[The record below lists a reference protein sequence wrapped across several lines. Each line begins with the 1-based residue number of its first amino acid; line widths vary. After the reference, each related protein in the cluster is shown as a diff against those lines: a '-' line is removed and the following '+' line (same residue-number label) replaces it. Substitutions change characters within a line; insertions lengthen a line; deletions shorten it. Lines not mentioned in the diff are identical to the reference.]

1 MVTSPKGAL
10 RFEFTIQGDVEMQ
23 NTLRRL
29 GGIVSE
35 KILRTS
41 LKEGAK
47 VLTQAARQN
56 LRRRGTK
63 RTNQLAA
70 SIGTKVKLYKN
81 TGYAVAIWGVWR
93 DRAGERARLAHLVEF
108 GHKMVLWGQETDK
121 EVQPYPFLTPAWEA
135 KRHLAIGI
143 AMNVL
148 AAQVRAAA
156 AKMGVKFR

>member
-1 MVTSPKGAL
+1 MVTSPKRAL
-10 RFEFTIQGDVEMQ
+10 RFEFSIQGDVEMQ

-29 GGIVSE
+29 GNVVSQ
-35 KILRTS
+35 KIMRTS

-47 VLTQAARQN
+47 VLTAAARAN

-63 RTNQLAA
+63 RTGQLAA
-70 SIGTKVKLYKN
+70 SIGTRVKLYKS
-81 TGYAVAIWGVWR
+81 TGYAVAIWGCRRGVAG
-93 DRAGERARLAHLVEF
+93 DREKLAHLVEF
-108 GHKMVLWGQETDK
+108 GHKKVLWGQETGD
-121 EVQPYPFLTPAWEA
+121 EVQPYPFLTPAWES
-135 KRHLAIGI
+135 KRLLAIGI

>member
-10 RFEFTIQGDVEMQ
+10 RFEFSIQGDVEMQ

-29 GGIVSE
+29 GNVVSE

-47 VLTQAARQN
+47 VLTRAARAN

-63 RTNQLAA
+63 RTGQLAA
-70 SIGTKVKLYKN
+70 SIGTRVKLYSHSG
-81 TGYAVAIWGVWR
+81 TAVAIWGVR
-93 DRAGERARLAHLVEF
+93 RGMAGERARLAHLVEF
-108 GHKMVLWGQETDK
+108 GHKMVLFGRETGD
-121 EVQPYPFLTPAWEA
+121 EVQPHPFLTPAWES
-135 KRHLAIGI
+135 KRMLAIGI